1 MFGWERSSREG
12 EVDDARKRWDS
23 YWSSVSAILG
33 GKASRTSVSL
43 VSDRNQAFQPFA
55 ERKGLSARADI
66 RRLIGSV
73 RGEVGIPV

>member
-1 MFGWERSSREG
+1 MFGWEGSSRDG
-12 EVDDARKRWDS
+12 EVDDARKRWDN
-23 YWSSVSAILG
+23 YWSSVSEIVG

-43 VSDRNQAFQPFA
+43 VSDRTQAFHPFA
-55 ERKGLSARADI
+55 ERMRLSARADI